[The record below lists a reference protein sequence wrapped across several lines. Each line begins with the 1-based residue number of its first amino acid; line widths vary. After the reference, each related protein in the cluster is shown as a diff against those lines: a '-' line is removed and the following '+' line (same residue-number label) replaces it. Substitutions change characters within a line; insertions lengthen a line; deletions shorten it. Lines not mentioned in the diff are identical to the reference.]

1 MSPEPHTLILTYGRR
16 GTITCAEMSEEEERA
31 GDTHAHTTSATF
43 QYSIYLFSILHAIK
57 LNVYLH
63 KVTS

>member
-1 MSPEPHTLILTYGRR
+1 MSPEPHALILTYGRR

-43 QYSIYLFSILHAIK
+43 QYSIYYFPSYML
-57 LNVYLH
+57 
-63 KVTS
+63 

>member
-16 GTITCAEMSEEEERA
+16 GTITCAEMSEEVERA
-31 GDTHAHTTSATF
+31 GAHTTSATF
-43 QYSIYLFSILHAIK
+43 PYSIYLFSILYAIK